1 MARCKVKNP
10 LILRTHIEELE
21 ALRDDLLVEA
31 KMGSSFA
38 RKLMVALH
46 RVVIEKRNLLRGRV
60 ERT

>member
-1 MARCKVKNP
+1 MARYKVKNP

>member
-1 MARCKVKNP
+1 M
-10 LILRTHIEELE
+10 ILRTHIEELE

>member
-1 MARCKVKNP
+1 MKNP